1 MNEIR
6 PIKWANGTLKLLDQ
20 TRLPSEE
27 VMVEVHGYLEAIDAI
42 KEMRVRGAPAIG
54 VTAAYAVAMAA
65 RELDISGPGALGR
78 DTFMRRLAEAGEEI
92 KAARPTAVNLMW
104 AVDRMLRVA
113 GSDTDYQA
121 GTSGIKDR
129 LLEEAVL
136 IEKEDEA
143 INRQMGINGK
153 GLMPDGGSVL
163 THCNAGALAT
173 AGYGTAVG
181 VIRAGWEDGKRF
193 KVFNTET
200 RPFLQGARLT
210 SWEFKKL
217 GIPSTLLVDSA
228 AGMLMRRGDIGC
240 VITGADRIA
249 ANGDTA
255 NKIGTYTLAV
265 LAKENGIPFYVA
277 APTSTVDLSLNNG
290 DEIEIEQRSPSEVT
304 EFRGVPVAPEGVE
317 ALNPGFDVTPARY
330 VSAIITEA
338 GVARPPFIESLDLAV
353 RSAQ

>member
-6 PIKWANGTLKLLDQ
+6 PIEWANGTLRLLDQ
-20 TRLPSEE
+20 TRLPTEE
-27 VMVEVHGYLEAIDAI
+27 VIVEAYGYLEVVDAI
-42 KEMRVRGAPAIG
+42 KTMRVRGAPAIG

-65 RELDISGPGALGR
+65 RELDISDK
-78 DTFMRRLAEAGEEI
+78 DTFLRRLEEAGAEI

-104 AVDRMLRVA
+104 AVDRMLALAR
-113 GSDTDYQA
+113 SEPDTA
-121 GTSGIKDR
+121 RIKDR
-129 LLEEAVL
+129 LVEEAVSM
-136 IEKEDEA
+136 EKEDEA
-143 INRQMGINGK
+143 VNRKMGSHGK
-153 GLMPDGGSVL
+153 ELMPDGGSVL

-210 SWEFKKL
+210 AWEFKKL
-217 GIPSTLLVDSA
+217 GIPSTLVVDSA
-228 AGMLMRRGDIGC
+228 AGMLMHRGEIGC

-277 APTSTVDLSLNNG
+277 APTSTVDMNLPNG
-290 DEIEIEQRSPSEVT
+290 DEIEIEERSPSEVT
-304 EFRGVPVAPEGVE
+304 EFRGVPIAPEGVE
-317 ALNPGFDVTPARY
+317 ALNPGFDVTPNRY

-338 GVARPPFIESLDLAV
+338 GIARPPFIESLDLAIKSV
-353 RSAQ
+353 R

>member
-1 MNEIR
+1 MSEIR
-6 PIKWANGTLKLLDQ
+6 PIEWANGTLRLLDQ
-20 TRLPSEE
+20 TRLPTEE
-27 VMVEVHGYLEAIDAI
+27 VIVEAHGYLEAVDAI
-42 KEMRVRGAPAIG
+42 KTMRVRGAPAIG

-65 RELDISGPGALGR
+65 RELDISDK
-78 DTFMRRLAEAGEEI
+78 DTFLRRLEEAWADI

-104 AVDRMLRVA
+104 AVDRMLALAR
-113 GSDTDYQA
+113 SEPDTA
-121 GTSGIKDR
+121 RIKDR
-129 LLEEAVL
+129 LVEEAVSM
-136 IEKEDEA
+136 EKEDEA
-143 INRQMGINGK
+143 VNRKMGSHGK
-153 GLMPDGGSVL
+153 ELMPDGGSVL

-173 AGYGTAVG
+173 AAYGTAVG

-210 SWEFKKL
+210 AWEFKKL
-217 GIPSTLLVDSA
+217 GIPSTLVVDSA
-228 AGMLMRRGDIGC
+228 AGMLMHRGEIGC

-277 APTSTVDLSLNNG
+277 APTSTVDMNLPNG
-290 DEIEIEQRSPSEVT
+290 DEIEIEERSPSEVT
-304 EFRGVPVAPEGVE
+304 EFRGVPIAPEGVE
-317 ALNPGFDVTPARY
+317 ALNPGFDVTPNRY

-338 GVARPPFIESLDLAV
+338 GIARPPFIESLDLAIKSV
-353 RSAQ
+353 R